1 MAVLSRED
9 LKVRSL
15 KMSSSF
21 TQICVG
27 VCRGV
32 GYLKK
37 KKSMLHRSFSL
48 FKEVKNNSLPTVM
61 WVPRPTE

>member
-1 MAVLSRED
+1 MLLRQD

-27 VCRGV
+27 VYRDV

-37 KKSMLHRSFSL
+37 KNAFLIFL
-48 FKEVKNNSLPTVM
+48 LPSSKKWEYSSRPAVG
-61 WVPRPTE
+61 WVLRPTE